1 MSVRIRCANL
11 FSKLFRSRSSY
22 HDFEA
27 VKDVSFDVPHGQAVG
42 IIGRNGSG
50 KSTLLKIVAGVYRPT
65 KGTVTVN
72 GTLAPLI
79 ELGAGFHHELTGREN
94 ILLNGLLMGYSKRE
108 MLERQQAIIDFA
120 DIGEFID
127 APVKQYSSGM
137 YMRLAFAVAI
147 EVDPQVLVLDEILAV
162 GDMGFQAKCF
172 ERIRRF
178 RDAGKTILL
187 VTHSMDRCRGA
198 LRSRNPGRPRQPY
211 RGRKPGRGHRH
222 VQVAPGSGGCRRPLA
237 ALAMHVALV
246 LPRFFPYRGGYE
258 NSLLAL
264 AKYLVA
270 HDHRVTVFTTVADD
284 LESFW
289 LPGFKTF
296 PEEQISVDGVVVRR
310 FPIDYNALRRRATR
324 LLGLAPY
331 WRWKAQYWRPSFRV
345 PGLSEALRRQRCRPH
360 SHRPTPVQQSDVCR
374 VARW

>member
-1 MSVRIRCANL
+1 MPSTDPVIRLENVTQRFRVIHERPDTVREL
-11 FSKLFRSRSSY
+11 FSKLFRNRSSY

-27 VKDVSFDVPHGQAVG
+27 VKNVSFDVPHGQAVG

-50 KSTLLKIVAGVYRPT
+50 KSTLLKIIAGVYRPT

-108 MLERQQAIIDFA
+108 MLDRQQAIIDFA

-147 EVDPQVLVLDEILAV
+147 EVDPQILVLDEILAV

-178 RDAGKTILL
+178 RESGKTILL
-187 VTHSMDRCRGA
+187 VTHNMDNVEEHCERA
-198 LRSRNPGRPRQPY
+198 LLVD
-211 RGRKPGRGHRH
+211 H
-222 VQVAPGSGGCRRPLA
+222 GSIITDGSPDEA
-237 ALAMHVALV
+237 IAM
-246 LPRFFPYRGGYE
+246 YK
-258 NSLLAL
+258 SLLTPEV
-264 AKYLVA
+264 VA
-270 HDHRVTVFTTVADD
+270 AH
-284 LESFW
+284 
-289 LPGFKTF
+289 
-296 PEEQISVDGVVVRR
+296 
-310 FPIDYNALRRRATR
+310 
-324 LLGLAPY
+324 
-331 WRWKAQYWRPSFRV
+331 
-345 PGLSEALRRQRCRPH
+345 
-360 SHRPTPVQQSDVCR
+360 
-374 VARW
+374 